1 MTDQPPPPPG
11 NYPPPPP
18 PPGGYP
24 PPPPPQGGGY
34 PPPPPPGGGYQA
46 PPQAATGY
54 PPPPA
59 AAGPALPKEAYT
71 PWGTR
76 VLAWL
81 IDFIPLAI
89 LEGIGWG
96 LLLGTQETACVTDTS
111 EYDLGEFCASGAST
125 LGQVSIAVTGILA
138 LVYWIWNLGYRQ
150 GTTGSSIGKSIMKFK
165 IVNEKTGQ
173 PVGFGMSFLREV
185 IYWVAAGLCF
195 GVLWLVAVLFPL
207 WDPKRQ
213 TMVDKILTQIALP
226 L

>member
-46 PPQAATGY
+46 APQAATGY